1 MHRLRF
7 PRRRMR
13 GQKRPRPSHLP
24 SPTSTQK
31 LRADARGTPQLNRE
45 SRTVLGGASGIRRAA
60 QDGGKTS
67 TWARYVLV
75 KAVKRR
81 DK

>member
-31 LRADARGTPQLNRE
+31 LKADARGTPQLNRE
-45 SRTVLGGASGIRRAA
+45 SRTLLGGASGTRAQILTVSNTVA
-60 QDGGKTS
+60 T
-67 TWARYVLV
+67 RLV
-75 KAVKRR
+75 
-81 DK
+81 